1 MITSDHCIEIYD
13 SANKAGTGYRVGD
26 RLVLTAAHVVNYARP
41 EERTIIRVRRLG
53 EAALSDA
60 HVVWLRA
67 GPVDV
72 ALLEVQSTGW
82 GSHVNAVWGRCI
94 LSAPDTKWQAIG
106 YPDATVRSDAVREP
120 EHLTGSLSP
129 LGQFKSKRLSL
140 NVENWP
146 EFVDDEISDGESA
159 QEKTGW
165 SGASGAAVFCNSAIV
180 GVITHSVTNFGH
192 RRLSATRISE
202 LFDDADFVDLIEK
215 HTGRSP
221 SLVPAEVWQLFD
233 IPDHR
238 LAGPASL
245 LVARNR
251 TAPFVGRKNVLETLK
266 NWADTEDAASAR
278 LLTAKGGQGKTR
290 LALELVD
297 SLRRSGWVAG
307 FLRHD
312 ASEADVRRL
321 VYGTIPTIV
330 VVDYAEGRSSQ
341 LEIVAD
347 VARISNSRCRILMLA
362 RAAGDWFTA
371 PRSELLR
378 WLFEDCPTLG
388 LPELAED
395 DDVDAAVEWV
405 AVCRGF
411 ASRLNEIVGYE
422 HVDWLNV
429 AEASWPSVPEVSR
442 DGTVLGKH
450 EAALAALLR
459 LGVPNESIEGNDRD
473 VLLAHEKKYW
483 NTLAQARSLEFRSQR
498 TATQIVASATLWG
511 AKKPI
516 DAQRVVARTE
526 GSSDMR
532 RDDQYAVADWVA
544 ELYPG
549 SSEYWGSLEPDRL
562 AEQLVA
568 GQLLDDPAFFEAAA
582 SVATPIQFD
591 RALTQLCRVVDSNPE
606 VGDVFS
612 GVIRQSFG
620 IGIPSAIR
628 VSPAV
633 DSRHVLL
640 STIDDLVGEDPAL
653 TFDEILAIDAEFE
666 RNIHLHSRRSAATIS
681 EKVVGAWANRIA
693 DGDMGAA
700 VPFAR
705 AMIGKAG
712 RLFASGRVQ
721 AAVQAAQDAEIQLR
735 TQYSVD
741 SSCAWD
747 LISALHN
754 QADYLDR
761 MNSTEH
767 ALEKALEALRVFEE
781 VAPGGDMSELHPD
794 FVRVLASAARRLA
807 LADRVPEAVSI
818 ADRAVDIARH
828 GVGKVDRLRFLSA
841 LAYALGVQAKVL
853 VSEGED
859 IAERHRGV
867 SAAGEAV
874 SVYKELCELF
884 SHAYRGQYASAL
896 TNHAIII
903 SSVDTAI
910 ADPIA
915 PAQEGTRIARR
926 MYDEEPHLHA
936 DHLIG
941 SLKSLG
947 YVFLVMGEFAAAI
960 PVLFEAL
967 EVRIHPADE
976 SASAERR
983 EHSREIIQQQIRW
996 IFREDPSTATAAY
1009 EASASG
1015 ELPSWVF
1022 GASDELL

>member
-1 MITSDHCIEIYD
+1 M
-13 SANKAGTGYRVGD
+13 
-26 RLVLTAAHVVNYARP
+26 
-41 EERTIIRVRRLG
+41 
-53 EAALSDA
+53 
-60 HVVWLRA
+60 
-67 GPVDV
+67 
-72 ALLEVQSTGW
+72 
-82 GSHVNAVWGRCI
+82 
-94 LSAPDTKWQAIG
+94 TK
-106 YPDATVRSDAVREP
+106 
-120 EHLTGSLSP
+120 
-129 LGQFKSKRLSL
+129 
-140 NVENWP
+140 
-146 EFVDDEISDGESA
+146 
-159 QEKTGW
+159 
-165 SGASGAAVFCNSAIV
+165 
-180 GVITHSVTNFGH
+180 FGH
-192 RRLSATRISE
+192 RRLAATRISE
-202 LFDDADFVDLIEK
+202 LFDDAEFVDLVKK
-215 HTGRSP
+215 HAGRSP
-221 SLVPAEVWQLFD
+221 RLVPAEVWQLFD

-251 TAPFVGRKNVLETLK
+251 SAPFVGRKNVLEILT
-266 NWADTEDAASAR
+266 NWADSEAVASAR
-278 LLTAKGGQGKTR
+278 LVAAKGGQGKTR
-290 LALELVD
+290 LALEFVD

-312 ASEADVRRL
+312 ASESDVRQL
-321 VYGTIPTIV
+321 VYSTVPTIV
-330 VVDYAEGRSSQ
+330 VVDYSEGRSSQ

-347 VARISNSRCRILMLA
+347 VARNSNSRCRILMLA
-362 RAAGDWFTA
+362 RAASDWFVA

-378 WLFEDCPTLG
+378 WLFEDCPIFQ

-395 DDVDAAVEWV
+395 DDVDVMAEWV

-411 ASRLNEIVGYE
+411 ASRMNEIVGYE
-422 HVDWLNV
+422 HVDWLNMV
-429 AEASWPSVPEVSR
+429 ETSLPSVPEISR
-442 DGTVLGKH
+442 DRTVLGKH

-459 LGVPNESIEGNDRD
+459 CSAPNESMEGNDRD

-483 NTLAQARSLEFRSQR
+483 NTLAQARSLEFRSPR

-526 GSSDMR
+526 GSSDMS
-532 RDDQYAVADWVA
+532 RDGQYAVADWVA

-549 SSEYWGSLEPDRL
+549 SGEYWGSLEPDRL

-568 GQLLDDPAFFEAAA
+568 GQLLDDPEFFEAVA
-582 SVATPIQFD
+582 SVATSDQFD
-591 RALTQLCRVVDSNPE
+591 RALTQLCRIVDSNTE
-606 VGDVFS
+606 VGDIFS
-612 GVIRQSFG
+612 GVIRRHLG
-620 IGIPSAIR
+620 IGISSAIR

-640 STIDDLVGEDPAL
+640 AAIDCLISEDPAL
-653 TFDEILAIDAEFE
+653 TFDEILTIDAEFE
-666 RNIHLHSRRSAATIS
+666 QNIHMHSRRSAVTIS
-681 EKVVGAWANRIA
+681 EKVASAWANRIA
-693 DGDMGAA
+693 DGDMGAV

-721 AAVQAAQDAEIQLR
+721 AAVEAAQEAEVKLR
-735 TQYSVD
+735 IQYSVD

-761 MNSTEH
+761 LNMAEH
-767 ALEKALEALRVFEE
+767 ALEKALDALRVFEE
-781 VAPGGDMSELHPD
+781 VAPDGDISELHPD

-807 LADRVPEAVSI
+807 LAERISDATSI
-818 ADRAVDIARH
+818 ADRAVDIARQ
-828 GVGKVDRLRFLSA
+828 GVGKADRLRFLSA

-853 VSEGED
+853 VSGGED
-859 IAERHRGV
+859 NIKRHRGV
-867 SAAGEAV
+867 TAAGEAV
-874 SVYKELCELF
+874 SVYRELCETF

-910 ADPIA
+910 ADPIG
-915 PAQEGTRIARR
+915 PAQEGALIARR

-947 YVFLVMGEFAAAI
+947 YVLLVMGEFAAAI

-967 EVRIHPADE
+967 EVRIHPTDE
-976 SASAERR
+976 SASAAQR
-983 EHSREIIQQQIRW
+983 EYSREIIQQQIRW
-996 IFREDPSTATAAY
+996 AFREDPRTVTAAY
-1009 EASASG
+1009 GAASE
-1015 ELPSWVF
+1015 ELPRWVF
-1022 GASDELL
+1022 GASEELS